1 MADVGTRRQREDQ
14 STSSSQSTGQS
25 TSLTPSERTEGR
37 SRQSQGSQ
45 GMERYQQGR
54 YTPSVFSVS
63 PGEFFTLSPITL
75 MRRFTEDI
83 DRAFGLST
91 GRSRSSDL
99 DVSTEDFTW
108 MPTIEVRQQGDNLV
122 IHADLPELS
131 EKDVRVEVTDDGLVI
146 QGERRREQTVED
158 GGIIRSE
165 RVYGRF
171 YRLIPLPDDAKVE
184 DAKANFQ
191 NGVLEISVPVPQ
203 SERQNRQIPVGAS
216 SQSGQA
222 GQSSQSTQSSQSS
235 TSDQGSAADRSRA
248 ATSRR

>member
-37 SRQSQGSQ
+37 NRQSQGSQ

-54 YTPSVFSVS
+54 YSPSVFSVS

-83 DRAFGLST
+83 DRAIGLAV
-91 GRSRSSDL
+91 GRNRGDFDL
-99 DVSTEDFTW
+99 SEEEDFTW
-108 MPTIEVRQQGDNLV
+108 VPTVEVRQQGNNLV
-122 IHADLPELS
+122 IHADLPGLS
-131 EKDVRVEVTDDGLVI
+131 ENDVRVEATEDGIVI
-146 QGERRREQTVED
+146 RGERKREETVDE
-158 GGIIRSE
+158 GGVIRTE

-191 NGVLEISVPVPQ
+191 NGVLEITVPVPQ

-235 TSDQGSAADRSRA
+235 TS
-248 ATSRR
+248 

>member
-25 TSLTPSERTEGR
+25 TSLTPSERTEAR

-63 PGEFFTLSPITL
+63 PGEFFTLSPITS
-75 MRRFTEDI
+75 MRRFTEDS

-122 IHADLPELS
+122 IHADLPGLS
-131 EKDVRVEVTDDGLVI
+131 EKDVRVEVTDDGV
-146 QGERRREQTVED
+146 GFPENFDPSTD
-158 GGIIRSE
+158 GGLGFQLMRALANGLNAE
-165 RVYGRF
+165 LRF
-171 YRLIPLPDDAKVE
+171 EHDSLGVCARLVRRKYL
-184 DAKANFQ
+184 
-191 NGVLEISVPVPQ
+191 
-203 SERQNRQIPVGAS
+203 AS
-216 SQSGQA
+216 
-222 GQSSQSTQSSQSS
+222 
-235 TSDQGSAADRSRA
+235 
-248 ATSRR
+248 

>member
-14 STSSSQSTGQS
+14 STSSSQATGQS
-25 TSLTPSERTEGR
+25 TGLRASDRTEGR

-91 GRSRSSDL
+91 GRGRSSDL
-99 DVSTEDFTW
+99 EVSTEDFTW
-108 MPTIEVRQQGDNLV
+108 MPTIEVRQQDDNLV
-122 IHADLPELS
+122 IHADLPGLS
-131 EKDVRVEVTDDGLVI
+131 ENDVQVEATDDGLVI
-146 QGERRREQTVED
+146 HGERKREQTVED
-158 GGIIRSE
+158 SGIVRTE

-171 YRLIPLPDDAKVE
+171 YRLIPLPDGAQVE
-184 DAKANFQ
+184 NAKANFR
-191 NGVLEISVPVPQ
+191 NGVLEITVPVPQ
-203 SERQNRQIPVGAS
+203 SARQNRRIPVGSS
-216 SQSGQA
+216 SQSG
-222 GQSSQSTQSSQSS
+222 QSTQSSQSS
-235 TSDQGSAADRSRA
+235 NQSSTSDQGSSSDRSRA
-248 ATSRR
+248 ATSGR